1 MVCITKFCLNSPSFH
16 TYYQCQSLDLY
27 YFTWMSSLTQ
37 SLKGVFHYLLTS
49 YIPVQPL
56 LSTRISYLTF
66 LWMLISYNIKT
77 HSVDI
82 SSSKL
87 QEIMKD
93 REAWHAEVH
102 GVAKSQTW
110 VSHWTTSLNSSVCFF
125 SPAVL
130 IILSTLD
137 SSPDCL
143 CPELVSARLG
153 YLKPLLLSPTIPSK
167 LILLSRAVLKI
178 PGFPSHLYTTHTHMC
193 VCTPLYP
200 PLSPHHNPTWLPS
213 YLCFRF
219 TSFME
224 WDPSLLCLPS
234 HTALGTPL
242 CYTLQIKLQLGLCVC
257 FFSKQ

>member
-82 SSSKL
+82 SLSKL
-87 QEIMKD
+87 QEIVKD

-102 GVAKSQTW
+102 GVAKSWTWLSELTEQHQTW
-110 VSHWTTSLNSSVCFF
+110 RLTDFFLFFYVLSKDQRSLSENIVLYCFAIQITQSS
-125 SPAVL
+125 
-130 IILSTLD
+130 
-137 SSPDCL
+137 
-143 CPELVSARLG
+143 LV
-153 YLKPLLLSPTIPSK
+153 
-167 LILLSRAVLKI
+167 
-178 PGFPSHLYTTHTHMC
+178 
-193 VCTPLYP
+193 
-200 PLSPHHNPTWLPS
+200 
-213 YLCFRF
+213 
-219 TSFME
+219 E
-224 WDPSLLCLPS
+224 SLL
-234 HTALGTPL
+234 HITW
-242 CYTLQIKLQLGLCVC
+242 V
-257 FFSKQ
+257 